1 MHFILHKKTTIAVMM
16 LCSTNNELCCSLFP
30 LKLDSARLYCQRNP
44 HKSKHLF
51 TQLPSYPFCIVC
63 YLSDQLWLEPEV
75 PIAAVSPMAS
85 RGWFQKRL
93 HSSLTGYNV

>member
-1 MHFILHKKTTIAVMM
+1 MM

-51 TQLPSYPFCIVC
+51 TQFVYI
-63 YLSDQLWLEPEV
+63 Q
-75 PIAAVSPMAS
+75 PI
-85 RGWFQKRL
+85 L
-93 HSSLTGYNV
+93 HRVLLK